1 MNRLWQVIERRL
13 LELLADRASFGLT
26 RSEDEELRLLTES
39 LPDFDDECLEMAA
52 ATVQLAFASVE
63 PLPAAVHAKIR
74 ASAMGNVKQLS
85 WE

>member
-1 MNRLWQVIERRL
+1 MNRHWQVIERRL

-63 PLPAAVHAKIR
+63 PLPAAR
-74 ASAMGNVKQLS
+74 GSAREDSCFRHG
-85 WE
+85 ER